1 LAKAIFHLPISIYQK
16 NAAKSNEQSNK
27 LDYLFVIKEQLKR
40 NKYLLENYH
49 TKTNQCQKILLDS
62 LHEFFIESKFNLT
75 YYGSKFGF
83 LDSCYVKVLLHLYQ
97 DLEIFNDERLIIEWY
112 NKQKKSLLTIESTNI
127 ELEGRRHAINRL
139 EAFIKWLEEPESS
152 DEE

>member
-1 LAKAIFHLPISIYQK
+1 MAKAIFHLPISIYQK
-16 NAAKSNEQSNK
+16 NAAKSNEQSTK
-27 LDYLFVIKEQLKR
+27 LDYFIVIKEQLKR

-49 TKTNQCQKILLDS
+49 TKTNQSQKILLDS

-83 LDSCYVKVLLHLYQ
+83 LDSCYVKVLFHLYQ

-112 NKQKKSLLTIESTNI
+112 DKQKKSLLNVI
-127 ELEGRRHAINRL
+127 RL
-139 EAFIKWLEEPESS
+139 PLDLKNKIFSIKKFLLK
-152 DEE
+152 